1 MSKCLKLYI
10 SVPLFSSSTYD
21 VQSVC
26 VGFFHHMQQFYG
38 LQRRYAVV
46 RSLSRKRR
54 RFRLWHTHTV
64 TRRRGSFNLMTQRWR
79 TFCVWPYILRIPSS
93 STLYISQLDSNAI
106 HSVKHRPQESKQPTV
121 CQLGSRKPTIYY
133 LKYTT
138 SYFVIL
144 VDVMDEMQ

>member
-38 LQRRYAVV
+38 LQRRYTVV
-46 RSLSRKRR
+46 HCALSQKRR
-54 RFRLWHTHTV
+54 RFRLWHTH

-106 HSVKHRPQESKQPTV
+106 HSVKHSLQESKQPTV
-121 CQLGSRKPTIYY
+121 CRLGSRKPTIYY
-133 LKYTT
+133 L
-138 SYFVIL
+138 SIPPVIL
-144 VDVMDEMQ
+144 LFQWM